1 MSTIPP
7 RPLMTRS
14 ALLNQI
20 QERQTMLCIGL
31 DTDPHLIPAC
41 LRHDAHPVRSFHKAI
56 IEATSDCCIA
66 YKPNLAF
73 FEAMGPAGME
83 DFAETV
89 AMIPPGI
96 LRIADA
102 KRGDIGNTAAR
113 YAEAFWERYDADA
126 VTLHAYMGRDSVEPF
141 LGRPGKWAVVLGL
154 TSNAGAA
161 DFQTKIAAD
170 GLPYYRHLLDAALAW
185 GTAEDTMLVVGA
197 TRPEELGDLR
207 KAYPE
212 HFFLVPGIG
221 AQGGDLEAVCRLGCG
236 EYNNLIINASRSIL
250 YASSGLD
257 FAEKARAAAMDLS
270 KKMADLMTGRPS

>member
-1 MSTIPP
+1 MNRT
-7 RPLMTRS
+7 
-14 ALLNQI
+14 ALLSQI
-20 QERQTMLCIGL
+20 QKQQSMLCIGL
-31 DTDPHLIPAC
+31 DTDPKLLPSC
-41 LRHDAHPVRSFHKAI
+41 LRNDPHPVLSFHKAI
-56 IEATSDCCIA
+56 IEATADCCIA

-83 DFAETV
+83 VFAETV
-89 AMIPPGI
+89 AMIPAGI

-113 YAEAFWERYDADA
+113 YAEAYFEIYDTDA
-126 VTLHAYMGRDSVEPF
+126 VTLHGYMGRDSVKPF

-170 GLPYYRHLLDAALAW
+170 GLPFYRHMVDTALGW
-185 GTAEDTMLVVGA
+185 GTAEDMMLVVGA
-197 TRPEELGDLR
+197 TRPEELGALR
-207 KAYPE
+207 QRYPE
-212 HFFLVPGIG
+212 HFFLIPGIG
-221 AQGGDLEAVCRLGCG
+221 AQGGDLEAVCRAGCV

-250 YASSGLD
+250 YASSGVD

-270 KKMADLMTGRPS
+270 KKMADLMTGRP

>member
-1 MSTIPP
+1 MSTTHP

-20 QERQTMLCIGL
+20 QERQSMLCIGL
-31 DTDPHLIPAC
+31 DTDPKLIPDC
-41 LRHDAHPVRSFHKAI
+41 LRHDAQPVLSFNKAI
-56 IEATSDCCIA
+56 IEATADCCIA

-83 DFAETV
+83 VFAETV
-89 AMIPPGI
+89 AMIPPRI

-113 YAEAFWERYDADA
+113 YAEAFWDRYDTDA
-126 VTLHAYMGRDSVEPF
+126 VTLHGYMGRDSVEPF

-154 TSNAGAA
+154 TSNEGAA
-161 DFQTKIAAD
+161 DFQTKVAAD
-170 GLPYYRHLLDAALAW
+170 GLPFYRHMVDAALGW
-185 GTAEDTMLVVGA
+185 GTVEDTMLVVGA
-197 TRPEELGDLR
+197 TRPEELGTLR
-207 KAYPE
+207 RRYPE

-221 AQGGDLEAVCRLGCG
+221 TQGGDLEAVCRLGCG

-257 FAEKARAAAMDLS
+257 FAEKARAAALDLS
-270 KKMADLMTGRPS
+270 KKMADLMTGRP